1 MKNKKFSSIESI
13 IKIAKKGGMYIL
25 VDDENREN
33 EGDLVIPAANVSQK
47 NINFM
52 AMYGR
57 GLICLSLTNKQAK
70 KLNLSLMS
78 PINLSRNQTAFT
90 VSIEARKGVTTG
102 ISAKDRSITI
112 KTAIKSNVK
121 KNDIVSPGHIFPI
134 ISKEGGVLVRAGHT
148 EASVDIS
155 KLAKKNPS
163 AVICEIM
170 NDRGVM
176 AQGKELFG
184 FAKKHKLKIGRIDD
198 LIAYRLKVEKLIKF
212 KKSDKILIKNQK
224 YNIKIFENLL
234 DGSENFALV
243 KGDLNKSK
251 NPRVRVISSNVV
263 QNYLMDQKLPNS
275 FNQTIRHFKHHKECA
290 LIFIRDTNL
299 KSVSQTLRD
308 YKSNKFYKKGKDKLI
323 KNYGIGA
330 QIIKSLN
337 IKNMILVT
345 KSKKKV
351 VGLEGYGITITKQ
364 EIIK

>member
-13 IKIAKKGGMYIL
+13 IQTAKKGGMFIL

-33 EGDLVIPAANVSQK
+33 EGDLVIPATNVSQK

-90 VSIEARKGVTTG
+90 ISIEAKKGVTTG
-102 ISAKDRSITI
+102 ISARDRSITI
-112 KTAIKSNVK
+112 RTAIKSSVK

-176 AQGKELFG
+176 AKGSELFN

-212 KKSDKILIKNQK
+212 KKSDRILIKNQK

-234 DGSENFALV
+234 DGSENFALI
-243 KGDLNKSK
+243 KGHLKKNK
-251 NPRVRVISSNVV
+251 NPRVRVISSNIV
-263 QNYLMDQKLPNS
+263 QNYLMGQKLPNS
-275 FNQTIRHFKHHKECA
+275 FNQTIKHFKHYKECA

-299 KSVSQTLRD
+299 KSVSQTLRE
-308 YKSNKFYKKGKDKLI
+308 YKSHKFYKKGKDKLI

-330 QIIKSLN
+330 QIIKALN

-345 KSKKKV
+345 RSTKKV
-351 VGLEGYGITITKQ
+351 VGLEGYGIKITKQ